1 MKMNKKNRQKPA
13 YFVDKWYID
22 TSFNVRSFGERI
34 DLGFNHDGMYNR
46 LNCFDSFGDAFY
58 ASLRIKDILKDLRFS
73 SRRINDDNII
83 YFIREDMLIESMST
97 DQATGIL
104 RLSREMIY
112 NFDRM
117 KFVGNYFATKTIALL
132 VLDTIQKVLSTC
144 KTSKHP
150 YRLLNH
156 IRFWFSSLRFKFP
169 R

>member
-1 MKMNKKNRQKPA
+1 MIKKNRQKPA
-13 YFVDKWYID
+13 SYFVGKWYID
-22 TSFNVRSFGERI
+22 VSFNVRPFGERT

-46 LNCFDSFGDAFY
+46 LNCFDSFDDAFY
-58 ASLRIKDILKDLRFS
+58 ASVRIKVILKDLRLS

-83 YFIREDMLIESMST
+83 YFIREDMLIESMSS
-97 DQATGIL
+97 DRATGEL

-156 IRFWFSSLRFKFP
+156 IRFWFSSLRFKLP